1 LLLAGVAMIGWWV
14 VVPIVLAI
22 LRTLGVYIV
31 IGERQALVV
40 TLFGKVAAVY
50 DQPG

>member
-1 LLLAGVAMIGWWV
+1 MSAPVLLLAGVAMIGWWV

-40 TLFGKVAAVY
+40 TTRFWRG
-50 DQPG
+50 